1 MSGVGNF
8 ADLIGKRFDMA
19 CRKYGL
25 NEHGAGRRRA
35 ELGCTLFKPPAAN
48 PGQLALF

>member
-1 MSGVGNF
+1 
-8 ADLIGKRFDMA
+8 
-19 CRKYGL
+19 L

-35 ELGCTLFKPPAAN
+35 ELDCSLFKPPAAN